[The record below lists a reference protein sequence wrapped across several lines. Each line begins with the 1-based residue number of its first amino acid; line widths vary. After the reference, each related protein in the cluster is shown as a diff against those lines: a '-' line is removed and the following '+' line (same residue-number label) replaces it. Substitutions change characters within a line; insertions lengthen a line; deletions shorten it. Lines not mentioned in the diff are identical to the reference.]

1 MSYIVKSKYID
12 NRLITNENIS
22 KKSIGRFYSNDRYYT
37 LINDYIDKN
46 LIFVSRPLAA
56 VIKYLFRSSNYKH
69 DPQIANGRSI
79 WMLLFDIWCIIC
91 VLGFI
96 GMFIGLLGYPLIKG
110 IVEGA
115 GSVTG
120 IGKAIGEQFGNL
132 FDQGK
137 AGGPVMVVFLIIFL
151 IFAILW
157 FVVWFFIRRKN
168 KPLTLQAYVEKKI
181 GFILMFRAIVRT
193 IWKTKKVGGKKINK
207 MPKVDIVYLEN
218 FEAQGAEAPRWLNL
232 QLINLLVSIF
242 EDFSLIFKFDTL
254 TDDEYNFMNKVS
266 NNDFKRIEI
275 IKIEDEKSA

>member
-1 MSYIVKSKYID
+1 MSYIVKSKSID
-12 NRLITNENIS
+12 NKLITPEHIS

-46 LIFVSRPLAA
+46 LVFVSRPLAA

-79 WMLLFDIWCIIC
+79 WILLFDIWCAIC
-91 VLGFI
+91 VIGFLAMLIAILGTTFAEAAKLATGNVSI
-96 GMFIGLLGYPLIKG
+96 FTELGQAFVNKISANVPML
-110 IVEGA
+110 V
-115 GSVTG
+115 
-120 IGKAIGEQFGNL
+120 FG
-132 FDQGK
+132 
-137 AGGPVMVVFLIIFL
+137 VIFL

-168 KPLTLQAYVEKKI
+168 KPLSLQAYVEKKI
-181 GFILMFRAIVRT
+181 GFILMFRSIVKT
-193 IWKTKKVGGKKINK
+193 IWKSKKVAGKKINK
-207 MPKVDIVYLEN
+207 MPKVQIVYLEN
-218 FEAQGAEAPRWLNL
+218 FEAQGGEAPRWLNL

-266 NNDFKRIEI
+266 TEDFKRIEI
-275 IKIEDEKSA
+275 IKVED